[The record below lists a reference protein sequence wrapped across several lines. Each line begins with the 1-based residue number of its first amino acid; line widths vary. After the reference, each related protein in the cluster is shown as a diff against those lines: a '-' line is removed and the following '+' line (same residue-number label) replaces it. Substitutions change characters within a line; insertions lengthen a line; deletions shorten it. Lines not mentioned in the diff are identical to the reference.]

1 MGNSLRQT
9 PIRQRTLRDSVTV
22 CGIGL
27 HSGRR
32 AQMTL
37 RPAAPGNGVVFR
49 RTDIEHAPDIPAR
62 HDFIADTRLGTSLA
76 SGKARVATVEHLL
89 SALAGTGVDNAFVD
103 LDGPEVPAL
112 DGSASAFVL
121 LVEEAGIEEQEA
133 PRGHIRILE
142 PVRVRQGRHW
152 AALKPGEGY
161 TLSYQGDFAHP
172 HFARGG
178 QAHEFQFSSS
188 AYIEQI
194 SRARTFGFL
203 HEVAAM
209 RRHGLALGGGLHNA
223 VVFDDYRVV
232 NEGGLRYANEPI
244 RHKLLD
250 AVGDLYLLGRPLI
263 GEYRCFGS
271 GHTLNALLVK
281 ELMQRERAWEEV
293 TCPAQAAAASG
304 KPLAA
309 GGFGPVTEPG

>member
-1 MGNSLRQT
+1 MGES
-9 PIRQRTLRDSVTV
+9 IRQALVRQKTLRGTVTV

-27 HSGRR
+27 HSGRK

-37 RPAAPGNGVVFR
+37 RPAAPNNGVVFR
-49 RTDIEHAPDIPAR
+49 REDMSGAPDIPAR
-62 HDFIADTRLGTSLA
+62 HDFIVDTRLGTTL
-76 SGKARVATVEHLL
+76 GIGEARVATVEHLL
-89 SALAGTGVDNAFVD
+89 SALAGMGVDNAWVE

-121 LVEEAGIEEQEA
+121 LVEEAGVEEQET
-133 PRGHIRILE
+133 PRSHIRVLE
-142 PVRVRQGRHW
+142 EVRVEQGRHW
-152 AALKPGEGY
+152 AALSPGEGF
-161 TLSYQGDFAHP
+161 TLSYRGDFAHP
-172 HFARGG
+172 AFARGG
-178 QAHEFQFSSS
+178 QAHEFEFSTG
-188 AYIEQI
+188 AYVEQI

-203 HEVAAM
+203 HEVATM

-263 GEYRCFGS
+263 GRYRCFGS
-271 GHTLNALLVK
+271 GHTLNARLVK
-281 ELMQRERAWEEV
+281 ELMKRASAWEEV
-293 TCPAQAAAASG
+293 TEVAARTGALRQPG
-304 KPLAA
+304 LA
-309 GGFGPVTEPG
+309 GHLDSITELT

>member
-1 MGNSLRQT
+1 
-9 PIRQRTLRDSVTV
+9 
-22 CGIGL
+22 
-27 HSGRR
+27 
-32 AQMTL
+32 MTL

-49 RTDIEHAPDIPAR
+49 RADMPDAPEVPAR
-62 HDFIADTRLGTSLA
+62 HEFIVDTRLGTTLG

-89 SALAGTGVDNAFVD
+89 SALAGTGIDNAWVD

-121 LVEEAGIEEQEA
+121 LVEEAGVEEQET
-133 PRGHIRILE
+133 PRSYIRVLE
-142 PVRVRQGRHW
+142 QVRVEQGRHW
-152 AALKPGEGY
+152 AALLPGEGY

-172 HFARGG
+172 AFARGG
-178 QAHEFQFSSS
+178 QAHDFEFSAA

-203 HEVAAM
+203 HEVATM

-250 AVGDLYLLGRPLI
+250 AVGDLSLLGRPLI
-263 GEYRCFGS
+263 GRYRCFGS
-271 GHTLNALLVK
+271 GHTLNARLIT
-281 ELMQRERAWEEV
+281 ELMQRASAWEEV
-293 TCPAQAAAASG
+293 TSVAQGDRALHRPGAARQFDSLTG
-304 KPLAA
+304 L
-309 GGFGPVTEPG
+309 T

>member
-1 MGNSLRQT
+1 MGDS
-9 PIRQRTLRDSVTV
+9 IRQALVRQKTLRGTVTV

-27 HSGRR
+27 HSGRK

-37 RPAAPGNGVVFR
+37 RPAAPNNGVVFR
-49 RTDIEHAPDIPAR
+49 REDMPDTPDVPAR
-62 HDFIADTRLGTSLA
+62 HDFIVDTRLGTTLG

-89 SALAGTGVDNAFVD
+89 SALAGTGIDNAWVD

-121 LVEEAGIEEQEA
+121 LVEEAGVEEQET
-133 PRGHIRILE
+133 PRSYIRVLE
-142 PVRVRQGRHW
+142 EVRVEQGRHW
-152 AALKPGEGY
+152 AALSPGEGY

-172 HFARGG
+172 AFARGG
-178 QAHEFQFSSS
+178 QVHEFEFS
-188 AYIEQI
+188 AAGYIEQI

-203 HEVAAM
+203 HEVATM

-250 AVGDLYLLGRPLI
+250 AVGDLSLLGRPLI
-263 GEYRCFGS
+263 GRYRCFGS
-271 GHTLNALLVK
+271 GHTLNARLIT
-281 ELMQRERAWEEV
+281 ELMQRSSAWEEV
-293 TCPAQAAAASG
+293 TGVSDGADASR
-304 KPLAA
+304 KPGLA
-309 GGFGPVTEPG
+309 GRFDTLTGLT

>member
-1 MGNSLRQT
+1 
-9 PIRQRTLRDSVTV
+9 
-22 CGIGL
+22 
-27 HSGRR
+27 
-32 AQMTL
+32 MTL

-49 RTDIEHAPDIPAR
+49 RMDMPDAPDVPAR
-62 HDFIADTRLGTSLA
+62 HGFIVDTRLGTTL
-76 SGKARVATVEHLL
+76 GRGEARVATVEHLL
-89 SALAGTGVDNAFVD
+89 SALAGTGIDNAWVD

-121 LVEEAGIEEQEA
+121 LVEEAGIEEQET
-133 PRGHIRILE
+133 PRSYIRVLE
-142 PVRVRQGRHW
+142 EVRVEQGRHW
-152 AALKPGEGY
+152 AALLPGEGY

-172 HFARGG
+172 AFARGG
-178 QAHEFQFSSS
+178 QAHEFEFSSG

-203 HEVAAM
+203 HEVATM

-250 AVGDLYLLGRPLI
+250 AVGDLFLLGRPLI
-263 GEYRCFGS
+263 GKYRCFGS
-271 GHTLNALLVK
+271 GHTLNARLIT
-281 ELMQRERAWEEV
+281 ELMQRASAWEDV
-293 TCPAQAAAASG
+293 AGVAQE
-304 KPLAA
+304 A
-309 GGFGPVTEPG
+309 GALPGPGVAGRLDSATGLT

>member
-1 MGNSLRQT
+1 
-9 PIRQRTLRDSVTV
+9 
-22 CGIGL
+22 
-27 HSGRR
+27 
-32 AQMTL
+32 MTL

-49 RTDIEHAPDIPAR
+49 RMDMPDAPYVPAR
-62 HDFIADTRLGTSLA
+62 HDFIVDTRLGTTL
-76 SGKARVATVEHLL
+76 GRGEARVATVEHLL
-89 SALAGTGVDNAFVD
+89 SALAGTGIDNAWVD

-121 LVEEAGIEEQEA
+121 LVEEAGVEEQETT
-133 PRGHIRILE
+133 RNYIRVLE
-142 PVRVRQGRHW
+142 EVRVEQGRHW
-152 AALKPGEGY
+152 AALLPGEGY

-172 HFARGG
+172 AFARGG
-178 QAHEFQFSSS
+178 QAHEFEFSSG

-203 HEVAAM
+203 HEVATM

-250 AVGDLYLLGRPLI
+250 AVGDLSLLGRPLI
-263 GEYRCFGS
+263 GKYRCFGS
-271 GHTLNALLVK
+271 GHTLNARLIR
-281 ELMQRERAWEEV
+281 ELMQRASAWEDV
-293 TCPAQAAAASG
+293 AGVAQE
-304 KPLAA
+304 A
-309 GGFGPVTEPG
+309 GALPGPGVAGQLDSATGLT

>member
-1 MGNSLRQT
+1 MGDSIRQEFV
-9 PIRQRTLRDSVTV
+9 RQRTLRGTVTV

-27 HSGRR
+27 HSGRK

-37 RPAAPGNGVVFR
+37 RPAAPNNGVVFR
-49 RTDIEHAPDIPAR
+49 RADVADAPDIPAR
-62 HDFIADTRLGTSLA
+62 YDFIVDTRLGTTLG
-76 SGKARVATVEHLL
+76 SGNARVATVEHLL
-89 SALAGTGVDNAFVD
+89 SALAGTGIDNAWVD

-121 LVEEAGIEEQEA
+121 LVEEAGVEQQETPRSYIRVLEE
-133 PRGHIRILE
+133 
-142 PVRVRQGRHW
+142 VRVEQGRHW
-152 AALKPGEGY
+152 AALLPGEGY
-161 TLSYQGDFAHP
+161 SLSYRGDFAHP
-172 HFARGG
+172 AFARGG
-178 QAHEFQFSSS
+178 QAHEFEFS
-188 AYIEQI
+188 AGGYIEQI

-250 AVGDLYLLGRPLI
+250 AVGDLSLLGRPLI
-263 GEYRCFGS
+263 GRYRCFGS
-271 GHTLNALLVK
+271 GHTLNARLMT
-281 ELMQRERAWEEV
+281 ELMQRSTAWEEV
-293 TCPAQAAAASG
+293 TGVSRAADASRRPEPAGRLDSLTG
-304 KPLAA
+304 L
-309 GGFGPVTEPG
+309 T